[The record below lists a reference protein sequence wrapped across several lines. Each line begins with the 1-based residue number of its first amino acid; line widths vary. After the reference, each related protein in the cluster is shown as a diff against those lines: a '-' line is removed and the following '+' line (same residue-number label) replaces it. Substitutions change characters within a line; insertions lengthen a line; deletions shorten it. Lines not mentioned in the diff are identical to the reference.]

1 MLRRHQKIHT
11 VNKGTLG
18 NNRKQRKKRKQ
29 NETKIEIEIIKNQ
42 INNTNYDIQSYNDNE
57 ASKRKRINDE
67 QAFDEQNDE
76 EDKERDDDS
85 GEETDSNVPDLIN

>member
-1 MLRRHQKIHT
+1 MFRKNQQIHND
-11 VNKGTLG
+11 NKGTLG

-42 INNTNYDIQSYNDNE
+42 INNTNYDVQSYNDNE
-57 ASKRKRINDE
+57 ASNRKRINDE
-67 QAFDEQNDE
+67 KAFDKHHDE

-85 GEETDSNVPDLIN
+85 GEETDSELPDLE